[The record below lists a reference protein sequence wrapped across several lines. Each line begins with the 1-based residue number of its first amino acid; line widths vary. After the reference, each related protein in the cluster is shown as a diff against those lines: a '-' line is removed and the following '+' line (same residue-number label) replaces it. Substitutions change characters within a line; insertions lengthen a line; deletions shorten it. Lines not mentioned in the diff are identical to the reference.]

1 MSESTNDFAFQLFKQ
16 VCVSENRK
24 TNIFISPFSVS
35 LCLSM
40 SANGA
45 NGNTL
50 TEIKKVLGFSSSS
63 MDEVNTYNQKL
74 MSSLL
79 NIDNTT
85 QIGIAN
91 SVWIN
96 QGFVVKNT
104 FIDINKLKY
113 NAWVESL
120 DFSSASA
127 IATINAWCARNTE
140 NRLVDI

>member
-1 MSESTNDFAFQLFKQ
+1 
-16 VCVSENRK
+16 
-24 TNIFISPFSVS
+24 
-35 LCLSM
+35 
-40 SANGA
+40 
-45 NGNTL
+45 
-50 TEIKKVLGFSSSS
+50 
-63 MDEVNTYNQKL
+63 

-140 NRLVDI
+140 NRLVDIMDEISPEARLF

>member
-1 MSESTNDFAFQLFKQ
+1 
-16 VCVSENRK
+16 
-24 TNIFISPFSVS
+24 
-35 LCLSM
+35 M

-91 SVWIN
+91 SV
-96 QGFVVKNT
+96 G
-104 FIDINKLKY
+104 
-113 NAWVESL
+113 
-120 DFSSASA
+120 
-127 IATINAWCARNTE
+127 
-140 NRLVDI
+140 